1 MILPTLTALFAA
13 GSFALATY
21 FLYKR
26 GEEIKQL
33 MLEREELQR
42 QKLFELSVLK
52 ELQERIG
59 YSLDLEKVVD
69 VLTSSLHN
77 FFKYSTASSLIIKN
91 GSLIFTTHLEEPVS
105 IGFLEKVKE
114 SMIASLSTLS
124 NEPLP
129 EGLKENVTG
138 ATDQTNTSQLAS
150 FFHIPLIINEKVV
163 GLINLSSTQPGLYK
177 EQEMTMMYQI
187 TGLAS
192 NALSKL
198 NEVLSTEEGKIIAL
212 IGSLTDGVFMVD
224 HEKEI
229 LVINDSAKHLLG
241 ITKPTTPAF
250 FDLISQ
256 IDKNYDLA
264 GNIEK
269 SLTGFNQVPPQEIQ
283 IGKRFVRIYLTT
295 VAHARKD
302 STGGR
307 EIYGVAVI
315 LHDITLQ
322 RNLSRMKEDFTHMI
336 VHELRAPLT
345 AIKGASSLIETAPKI
360 KEEEKKK
367 LLHTIYEQAKELLD
381 EVNSLLDAAKLES
394 GNFSLVKSPHSIKN
408 LVEERIQFFMPEA
421 TTKNIHMEN
430 TIPSSLPLAMIDSF
444 RIGQVLNNLLSNSL
458 KFSKE
463 NGHITVSAKVQGKDL
478 LVSVADTG
486 VGIPHDK
493 QAQLFTKYSQASQE
507 ARILGTGLGLYIAK
521 GIIEAHGGKIML
533 ESEKDK
539 GTTVYFTIPIDQT
552 QQTKELKPHY
562 LISPHPFRD
571 IN

>member
-1 MILPTLTALFAA
+1 MILPIITSLFAT
-13 GSFALATY
+13 GCFALATY

-26 GEEIKQL
+26 GEETKQL

-77 FFKYSTASSLIIKN
+77 FFKYSAASSLVIKN
-91 GSLIFTTHLEEPVS
+91 GTLIFTTHLEEPVS
-105 IGFLEKVKE
+105 TAFIEKVKE
-114 SMIASLSTLS
+114 SMTASLAAIS

-129 EGLKENVTG
+129 EALKENVSG
-138 ATDQTNTSQLAS
+138 VTDQTNTNQLAS

-163 GLINLSSTQPGLYK
+163 GLINLSSTTPGLYK

-198 NEVLSTEEGKIIAL
+198 NEVLSTEEGKVMAL

-224 HEKEI
+224 HEKDI
-229 LVINDSAKHLLG
+229 LVINDSAKRLLG
-241 ITKPTTPAF
+241 IRKPTTPAF

-256 IDKNYDLA
+256 IDRNYDLT

-269 SLTGFNQVPPQEIQ
+269 SLTGFNQVPPQEVQ
-283 IGKRFVRIYLTT
+283 IGKRYVRIYLTT

-302 STGGR
+302 VRGGR

-345 AIKGASSLIETAPKI
+345 AIKGASNLIETAPKI
-360 KEEEKKK
+360 KDEEKKK
-367 LLHTIYEQAKELLD
+367 LLHTIYEQAQELLD

-394 GNFSLVKSPHSIKN
+394 GNFSLVKSPHNLKD
-408 LVEERIQFFMPEA
+408 LVEERIQFFTPEA
-421 TTKNIHMEN
+421 ITKNIHIEN
-430 TIPSSLPLAMIDSF
+430 KIPPSLPLVVIDSF

-463 NGHITVSAKVQGKDL
+463 NGQISVSAKVQGEEL
-478 LVSVADTG
+478 LVSVTDTG
-486 VGIPHDK
+486 IGIPHDK
-493 QAQLFTKYSQASQE
+493 QAQLFTKYTQASQE

-539 GTTVYFTIPIDQT
+539 GTTVYFTLPIDQT
-552 QQTKELKPHY
+552 QQIKQLKPHY
-562 LISPHPFRD
+562 LISQHPFR
-571 IN
+571 NVN